1 MKKPIYEYEF
11 KITRNGKRE
20 TVQQSETSK
29 ENAAKRIKSKLSGIT
44 KMKYSKKFTYP
55 HLEGGKKA

>member
-11 KITRNGKRE
+11 KIKRNGKRE

-29 ENAAKRIKSKLSGIT
+29 VNAIKRIKSKLHGIT
-44 KMKYSKKFTYP
+44 DMEYKRKFKYP